1 MGPNTVKINVKICGM
16 TWSAEFPV
24 HLWVMRQAKRKHNDY
39 QVIKGLAPLYSF
51 VTDGKLQ
58 IRSAGQYVVAVC

>member
-1 MGPNTVKINVKICGM
+1 MFKFAGWHGVLSFQSI
-16 TWSAEFPV
+16 
-24 HLWVMRQAKRKHNDY
+24 WVMRQAKRKHYDY

-58 IRSAGQYVVAVC
+58 MRSPGEYVVAVCKTTLSES